1 MARYYFVS
9 AFCPPLVLGTKPE
22 LSFKEFYDLL
32 QVNLT
37 SQDLKAFDHL
47 LRPIDLYNIKALW
60 SGLPLDERGMI
71 QARELE
77 EALLVR
83 DTLPKYLVDFLLS
96 YESLE
101 ERLRYFSK
109 LYVGMYEEEEKK
121 KGFLG
126 AYFRMEREIRL
137 VLTALRAKKYHLDLV
152 KQFQFEDPE
161 DPLVAEILAQKDG
174 AEVFPPLEYEA
185 LKTLFMEN
193 GDDPKKLSFAL
204 LKFRLERIEEMGMG
218 YHFSLDEVMAYGAR
232 LLIVES
238 WDHLDR
244 ERGNVAVEELSRY
257 G

>member
-32 QVNLT
+32 QVNL
-37 SQDLKAFDHL
+37 SHEDLNAFDHL
-47 LRPIDLYNIKALW
+47 LRPIDLYNIKAFW
-60 SGLPLDERGMI
+60 SGLPLDDRGLI

-83 DTLPKYLVDFLLS
+83 DMLPKYLVDFLFS
-96 YESLE
+96 YDSLE
-101 ERLRYFSK
+101 DRLHHFSK
-109 LYVGMYEEEEKK
+109 LYVGMYGEEEGKG
-121 KGFLG
+121 GFLE

-137 VLTALRAKKYHLDLV
+137 ILTALRAKKYHLDLV
-152 KQFQFEDPE
+152 KQLQFEDPE
-161 DPLVAEILAQKDG
+161 DPLVAQILSQKDA
-174 AEVFPPLEYEA
+174 AEIFPPLEYED

-204 LKFRLERIEEMGMG
+204 LKFRLERIEEMGEG
-218 YHFSLDEVMAYGAR
+218 YYFSLDEVMAYGAR